1 MSGPVVPPQLAGT
14 FLIAEAD
21 LSDPNFFR
29 TVVYIVHHGADGAFG
44 LVINREAEITVSA
57 AIPAADIAGLG
68 EQNVGIGGPVQP
80 EYVFALTSGIPPQ
93 YRSEYAEEPSPG
105 IVFEPSVSDVFTFL
119 HSEDY
124 VVPHPSARVR
134 IVAGYSGWGAG
145 QLEAEI
151 EEGAWVYQPADVDI
165 VFATD
170 VRRRWTKALSAKSDF
185 YSIVARTGYKPS
197 LN

>member
-1 MSGPVVPPQLAGT
+1 MSGPVVPPHLAGQ

-29 TVVYIVHHGADGAFG
+29 AVVYVVHHGEDGAFG
-44 LVINREAEITVSA
+44 LVINREAEIAVSA
-57 AIPAADIAGLG
+57 AIPAANIAGLG

-80 EYVFALTSGIPPQ
+80 EYIFALTSGVPPQ

-124 VVPHPSARVR
+124 VVTNPSTRVR
-134 IVAGYSGWGAG
+134 IMAGYSGWGAG
-145 QLEAEI
+145 QLETEI
-151 EEGAWVYQPADVDI
+151 EAGAWVCQPADIDI
-165 VFATD
+165 VFETA
-170 VRRRWTKALSAKSDF
+170 VQRRWMKALSAKSSF

>member
-1 MSGPVVPPQLAGT
+1 MSDPAVPSHLAGQ

-29 TVVYIVHHGADGAFG
+29 TVVYVVHHGEDGAFG
-44 LVINREAEITVSA
+44 LVINRESEIAVSE
-57 AIPAADIAGLG
+57 AIPAGDVAGLG

-80 EYVFALTSGIPPQ
+80 EYIFALTSGVPTQ

-105 IVFEPSVSDVFTFL
+105 IVFEPSVSDLFVFL

-124 VVPHPSARVR
+124 SFTNPSTRVR
-134 IVAGYSGWGAG
+134 IMAGYSGWGAG

-151 EEGAWVYQPADVDI
+151 EEGAWVCHPADADI
-165 VFATD
+165 VFETD
-170 VRRRWTKALSAKSDF
+170 VQRRWVKALSAKSRF